1 MRPRAYLAR
10 MIRRLFPL
18 ACLLAVSAS
27 AVVVEVNLPYKEL
40 RLKDGMLFTD
50 VAVKSFNT
58 SAGTVV
64 LLAKSKELISLRTSL
79 LPADVSARLQE
90 LTPVQSKEEQEAEK
104 QQEAADRKR
113 AAENAERRQKLAE
126 EDAQAARAANRNLNV
141 KVAEQVAAKADNIL
155 EIVAK
160 FAEERA
166 HAYFKYQD
174 DPLSNIG
181 AVVGSDISLQYP
193 EPVPGWTGRYRVEGT
208 AYRQYINNQSSGFGR
223 NAKEFEILIQTRDGK
238 KPEIVEIRI
247 K

>member
-1 MRPRAYLAR
+1 
-10 MIRRLFPL
+10 MIRRLLLPL
-18 ACLLAVSAS
+18 AYLSLLAAHAS
-27 AVVVEVNLPYKEL
+27 ALVVEVNLPYKEV

-64 LLAKSKELISLRTSL
+64 LQANKELISLRTSL
-79 LPADVSARLQE
+79 LPDDINARLKD
-90 LTPVQSKEEQEAEK
+90 LTPALSKEELEAEK
-104 QQEAADRKR
+104 QQEAADRKK
-113 AAENAERRQKLAE
+113 AAENAERRQKMAE
-126 EDAQAARAANRNLNV
+126 EDAQAARTANRNLNV
-141 KVAEQVAAKADNIL
+141 KAAEHAAARADSTL
-155 EIVAK
+155 EAVAK

-181 AVVGSDISLQYP
+181 AVVGSDIYLQNP
-193 EPVPGWTGRYRVEGT
+193 EPVPGWTGRYRIEGT
-208 AYRQYINNQSSGFGR
+208 AYRQYINNQASGFGR
-223 NAKEFEILIQTRDGK
+223 GAKEFEILIQTSDRK

>member
-1 MRPRAYLAR
+1 
-10 MIRRLFPL
+10 MIRRLLLSL
-18 ACLLAVSAS
+18 ASLLAIQVS

-58 SAGTVV
+58 TAGTVI
-64 LLAKSKELISLRTSL
+64 LQANKELISLRTSL
-79 LPADVSARLQE
+79 LPADVSARLKE
-90 LTPVQSKEEQEAEK
+90 LTPQQTKEEQEAEK
-104 QQEAADRKR
+104 QQEAADRKK

-141 KVAEQVAAKADNIL
+141 KVAEHTAVRTDETLAT
-155 EIVAK
+155 VAK

-166 HAYFKYQD
+166 HVYFKYQD
-174 DPLSNIG
+174 DPHSNIG
-181 AVVGSDISLQYP
+181 AVVSSDISLQNP
-193 EPVPGWTGRYRVEGT
+193 DPVPGWTGRYRVEGT
-208 AYRQYINNQSSGFGR
+208 AYRQYINNQASGFGR
-223 NAKEFEILIQTRDGK
+223 GAKEFEILIQTRDGK